1 VTGAPFDE
9 AALLEPHHVVVDAA
23 GRREPDLAGDLPQAR
38 REAVLVVEAPQ
49 CGEHFSLPCGQVFH
63 VDRSLRGGG
72 AASRARSAS
81 LDPVVSELWM
91 TGIES
96 RCQLGMP
103 SSACPLRPRL
113 RYPIRY
119 GSSPTVGSWM
129 DAGTLLRQRRQAHGL
144 SQRELAIRAGTRQ
157 ATISRIENGHEIPTV
172 QRLDQ
177 LLTALGER
185 LELRAVSL
193 DAERPA
199 EEVQVDRARS
209 MSERLDDGF
218 ALASFASQ
226 LAGTARR

>member
-1 VTGAPFDE
+1 
-9 AALLEPHHVVVDAA
+9 
-23 GRREPDLAGDLPQAR
+23 
-38 REAVLVVEAPQ
+38 
-49 CGEHFSLPCGQVFH
+49 
-63 VDRSLRGGG
+63 
-72 AASRARSAS
+72 
-81 LDPVVSELWM
+81 
-91 TGIES
+91 
-96 RCQLGMP
+96 
-103 SSACPLRPRL
+103 
-113 RYPIRY
+113 
-119 GSSPTVGSWM
+119 M